1 MGCCSSRQIKG
12 GRPRGIGSS
21 EGKGWSSREKHH
33 RDDSQSW
40 YTNEMAYQYQ
50 APPYPQVPP
59 MYHHQQYVNYDRES
73 PLFSMLYNVRYPF
86 VSLAHSLY
94 PYGPPMSFG
103 LPYPPVSLPPGAQP
117 VVPDYVPPSQ
127 PPPSHGATRIRTPQL
142 MEHPPR
148 RQRSTPEFDFI
159 SLSSDTDVPVIPSMP
174 EPRVPGIAQSHSR
187 SYSRNGPIAPGP
199 PDGSMPEPRSHTPGP
214 RGHRPVRRATTSH
227 SPRRY
232 IGQDQSHSRHHH
244 SFSQGD
250 CPLHLNFARVHED
263 PCRRNPIPAPPR
275 DIFERS
281 PYIRLLDDMRRPP
294 EETTLRNHPRGRHEI
309 IIGDSRYLIRPHMN
323 QDP

>member
-1 MGCCSSRQIKG
+1 
-12 GRPRGIGSS
+12 
-21 EGKGWSSREKHH
+21 
-33 RDDSQSW
+33 
-40 YTNEMAYQYQ
+40 
-50 APPYPQVPP
+50 
-59 MYHHQQYVNYDRES
+59 MYHHQQYVNYD
-73 PLFSMLYNVRYPF
+73 P
-86 VSLAHSLY
+86 HSLY

-148 RQRSTPEFDFI
+148 RQRM
-159 SLSSDTDVPVIPSMP
+159 IPSMP